1 LSKAV
6 IEINST
12 ASISRGRHLKF
23 ISILSEKNFIVFI
36 NPISGTGNKGSLRS
50 IVEKRMAKEGAS
62 FQILDTEQSGRYDFL
77 PEKIQRESVTDI
89 IICGGDGSVN
99 QVGSALAGVH
109 VNVGIIPMGSGN
121 GLALAAGIPKNP
133 VKALDVIFKGTAAF
147 IDAFMINDQFSCML
161 CGLGF
166 DAQVAHDFA
175 AQSKRGLPTYIRQ
188 TLKNFFK
195 ATPYPFEI
203 KANGSVIKSDAFFIS
218 IANSNQFGNNFTIAP
233 KASLSDGL
241 LDIVIVNKT
250 GKLNLIYT
258 VLKQVRAGKVVSA
271 AENNNTV
278 HYFQTKKMSIANPGN
293 APLHNDG
300 EPVETT
306 NHFEIEI
313 KEKAFRLLQPAP

>member
-1 LSKAV
+1 M
-6 IEINST
+6 
-12 ASISRGRHLKF
+12 
-23 ISILSEKNFIVFI
+23 SERNFIVFI

-50 IVEKRMAKEGAS
+50 IVEKRMAKEAAS

-77 PEKIQRESVTDI
+77 PEKVRRESITDI

-133 VKALDVIFKGTAAF
+133 VKALDVIFKGTATY

-195 ATPYPFEI
+195 ATPYPFEL
-203 KANGSVIKSDAFFIS
+203 KVNGSVINAEAFFIS

-271 AENNNTV
+271 AEHNNTV
-278 HYFQTKKMSIANPGN
+278 HYFQTKKMSISNPGN
-293 APLHNDG
+293 APLHIDG
-300 EPVETT
+300 EPSVTAD
-306 NHFEIEI
+306 HFEIEI
-313 KEKAFRLLQPAP
+313 KEKAFRLLQPAS

>member
-1 LSKAV
+1 
-6 IEINST
+6 
-12 ASISRGRHLKF
+12 LK
-23 ISILSEKNFIVFI
+23 KRNFIVFI

-50 IVEKRMAKEGAS
+50 IVEKRMLKEGAA
-62 FQILDTEQSGRYDFL
+62 FQILDTEKSGQYDFL
-77 PEKIQRESVTDI
+77 PEKVKQEHITDI

-99 QVGSALAGVH
+99 QVGSALGGVD
-109 VNVGIIPMGSGN
+109 VNVGIVPMGSGN
-121 GLALAAGIPKNP
+121 GLAFAAGIPKNP
-133 VKALDVIFKGTAAF
+133 AKAMDIIFKGKGKY

-188 TLKNFFK
+188 TVKNFFK
-195 ATPYPFEI
+195 AKPYFFEI
-203 KANGSVIKSDAFFIS
+203 KANGSVIKAYAFFIS

-258 VLKQVRAGKVVSA
+258 ILKQVRAGKVTSA
-271 AENNNTV
+271 EENKSTV
-278 HYFQTKKMSIANPGN
+278 HYFQTKKMSISNPEN
-293 APLHNDG
+293 APLHIDG
-300 EPVETT
+300 EPSKTAD
-306 NHFEIEI
+306 HFEIEI
-313 KEKAFRLLQPAP
+313 IEKAFRLLQAVPQI